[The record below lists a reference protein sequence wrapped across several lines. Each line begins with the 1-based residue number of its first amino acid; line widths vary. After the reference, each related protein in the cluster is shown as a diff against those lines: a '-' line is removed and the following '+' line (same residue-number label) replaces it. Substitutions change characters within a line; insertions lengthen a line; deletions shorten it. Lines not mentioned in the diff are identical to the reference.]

1 MEQKMNNEINQS
13 IPKWFW
19 VISILAL
26 LWFLMDMSAY
36 VMRTFMLQEM
46 IVNMSEAHQRLYI
59 TMPSWVNAVFAA
71 EVFGGLFG
79 SICLLLKKRFA
90 LTLYLIS
97 LVGVLLQTSYVY
109 FLSNAIKVMGTA
121 GLIMPLIAIIIGLV
135 MVVFSKSGISK
146 GWLS

>member
-1 MEQKMNNEINQS
+1 MNDVIKTS

-26 LWFLMDMSAY
+26 LWYLMDMSAY
-36 VMRTFMLQEM
+36 VMRTFMLQDM
-46 IVNMSEAHQRLYI
+46 LMNMPEEQQRLYI

-79 SICLLLKKRFA
+79 SICLLLKRRFA

-97 LVGVLLQTSYVY
+97 IVGVLLQTSYIY
-109 FLSNAIKVMGTA
+109 FLSDAIQVIGQA
-121 GLIMPLIAIIIGLV
+121 VIIMPLIAILIGIGMIL
-135 MVVFSKSGISK
+135 FSKSAIVK
-146 GWLS
+146 GWIS